1 MADYTFLWKRATLDQ
16 HVGDVLHHAAGEQ
29 LKKLEKN
36 DRLWIVGSYGKRLFL
51 AGSHF
56 VTHSRLNQRAAEQLM
71 GGKCWKAKYHVLL
84 DTRKAKVM
92 ELKDI
97 TDQGHQLR
105 FAGPISELPADPANW
120 AMALRQLRTLAPKSA
135 RLLEKLLGSNS
146 APQVTSKGKAAT
158 RTGGTPVPEALEGR
172 LVEHR
177 HFASSRNARLRRN
190 ALELAEGKC
199 AGCSR
204 DFTKYLDDLGQRAL
218 EVHHKHPLA
227 FNKFAKETYLSNLAV
242 LCSNCHALVHA
253 NGVRPMAI
261 KTLNAKIAAWERRV
275 PKGHSTG
282 R

>member
-190 ALELAEGKC
+190 ALALAEGKC

-204 DFTKYLDDLGQRAL
+204 DFTKYLDDLGQRVL
-218 EVHHKHPLA
+218 EVHHKKLLA
-227 FNKFAKETYLSNLAV
+227 SRKFAAVTFLSDLVV

-253 NGVRPMAI
+253 NRTRPLPVA
-261 KTLNAKIAAWERRV
+261 TLSKMIGSWERRR
-275 PKGHSTG
+275 G
-282 R
+282 RKHAGR

>member
-16 HVGDVLHHAAGEQ
+16 HVGDELHHAAGEQ

-36 DRLWIVGSYGKRLFL
+36 DRLWMVGSYGKRLFL

-84 DTRKAKVM
+84 DKRKAKVM

-97 TDQGHQLR
+97 TDHGHQLR
-105 FAGPISELPADPANW
+105 FAGPISELPSDPANW

-177 HFASSRNARLRRN
+177 HFASSRNAGLRRN

-199 AGCSR
+199 AACDR
-204 DFTKYLDDLGQRAL
+204 DFSNYLKHLGPGVL
-218 EVHHKHPLA
+218 EVHHKKPLA
-227 FNKFAKETYLSNLAV
+227 SHKSAEVTFLSDLVV

-253 NGVRPMAI
+253 NRTRPLAVA
-261 KTLNAKIAAWERRV
+261 TLRKMTGSWEGRR
-275 PKGHSTG
+275 G
-282 R
+282 RKHAGR